1 MNLHDYAGATHKG
14 RVRGHNEDSWRALPE
29 LGLWIVADGIGG
41 QAAGEVASTLAVE
54 RIEAC
59 ARAGMSI
66 EASIEAANKAI
77 LAAPQAG
84 RGRPGMGTT
93 VVALTIKSH
102 HYRVAWLGDSRAY
115 LWNSNGLIQLS
126 HDHSYVQDLLDNGE
140 ITSAEAANHPYR
152 DTIMRCL
159 GVTDSQRLVV
169 DTVDGELHP
178 GDRLLLCSDGLTSEL
193 TDDAIKAVFDAGF
206 NNLVTA
212 DQLVQSALDLGGSDN
227 ITVVVVS
234 APANGEY

>member
-1 MNLHDYAGATHKG
+1 VNLPDYAGATHTG
-14 RVRGHNEDSWRALPE
+14 RVRDHNEDRWQALPE

-59 ARAGMSI
+59 ARTGMSL
-66 EASIEAANKAI
+66 EASIAAANKAI

-84 RGRPGMGTT
+84 HGRPGMGTT
-93 VVALTIKSH
+93 VVALAIKDH

-115 LWNSNGLIQLS
+115 LWNSKGLTQLS
-126 HDHSYVQDLLDNGE
+126 HDHSFVQELLDNGE
-140 ITSAEAANHPYR
+140 ITSAEAAIHPYR
-152 DTIMRCL
+152 NIIMRCL
-159 GVTDSQRLVV
+159 GAEDSERVVV
-169 DTVDGELHP
+169 DTVDGELHT
-178 GDRLLLCSDGLTSEL
+178 GDRLLLCSDGLTGEL
-193 TDDAIKAVFDAGF
+193 TDDAIKEVFDAGF
-206 NNLVTA
+206 NDQVTA
-212 DQLVQSALDLGGSDN
+212 GQLVQSALDLGGSDN